1 MASWKVQ
8 NTLES
13 ELYIMHNLQLNLY
26 PAPFPK
32 NLILNDNFSL
42 DFNIPSSGL
51 FPDGIQMIKSK
62 QNHSH

>member
-1 MASWKVQ
+1 
-8 NTLES
+8 
-13 ELYIMHNLQLNLY
+13 MHNLQLNLY

-62 QNHSH
+62 QNQSH